1 MQSLNRKDAS
11 FFSRIYL
18 NLILT
23 LALKKRS
30 IMKNRIVFSLLI
42 TALILIVGCSQES
55 GDQGSEEYIASINTW
70 HQNRI
75 TRLKKENGWLSLV
88 GLYWLK
94 EGENTFGTAK
104 NNDVVFPLGS
114 VPDYT
119 GKFILDGDSVVVSI
133 NGGITVANNGRGIAE
148 MKLVDDIEGKQS
160 ILTYGSYNWYLVKRG
175 DRYGIRLK
183 NYLNPLIE
191 NFEGIERFPV
201 DSSWRISAKTI
212 KYNPPKEIIVP
223 SIIGTQDVDTA
234 FYALQFTKDS
244 KTYSLDPV
252 IEGNELF
259 VIFADET
266 SGVETYGA
274 GRFLYADK
282 PNADGIV
289 ILDFNKAYNPPCN
302 FTKFATCP
310 LPPKSNYL
318 KLRITAGEKKY
329 HEAGE

>member
-1 MQSLNRKDAS
+1 MNNKIVL
-11 FFSRIYL
+11 FF
-18 NLILT
+18 LIIV
-23 LALKKRS
+23 LAL
-30 IMKNRIVFSLLI
+30 II
-42 TALILIVGCSQES
+42 GCSQEPK
-55 GDQGSEEYIASINTW
+55 DKGSDEYIASINTW
-70 HQNRI
+70 HQERI

-88 GLYWLK
+88 GLYWLNK
-94 EGENTFGTAK
+94 GENTFGTAK
-104 NNDVVFPLGS
+104 DNNVIFPLGS

-119 GKFILDGDSVVVSI
+119 GKFVLNGDSVIVKI
-133 NGGITVANNGRGIAE
+133 NGGITVANNGRGVSE
-148 MKLVDDIEGKQS
+148 LKLTDDLHGEQS

-191 NFEGIERFPV
+191 DFKGIERFPV
-201 DSSWRISAKTI
+201 DSSWRITAKTI

-223 SIIGTQDVDTA
+223 SIIGTQDIDTA
-234 FYALQFTKDS
+234 YYSLQFTKNE

-252 IEGNELF
+252 IEGDELF

-266 SGVETYGA
+266 SGIETYGA
-274 GRFLYADK
+274 GRFLYAEK
-282 PNADGIV
+282 PKADGTV

-329 HEAGE
+329 HEAGD